1 MANPADYSQLTAAI
15 NSLSNN
21 IGNMKTQT
29 NSLSKSDIT
38 KAINDAFTGPSGLKY
53 SLKVSNDNFDRWFG
67 ESGSWT
73 IRDKDKK
80 RFISEIHNK
89 VITNLDVKLSTLG
102 LDTVSRNIQTITDTL
117 TRIENNSKSN
127 ISAKDITN
135 IVTTLI
141 SKFTGNQGQPGTVNV
156 SGGMTPEFMKDTRL
170 FYQATTGYL
179 QTIVT
184 KMSAAPGG
192 NLGNLV
198 GQRGYQLAEQ
208 FIIKLFD
215 TAANVLRTRDL
226 SRILVDVATLPLKP
240 ITSGAKILWSGIS
253 TAGSKMKDLFSKF
266 NLVLQDSNKAQREN
280 TTLLEQGKKLWNEN
294 ISPKLKD
301 FNTWLFKTNQ
311 GFMDLVKKIS
321 PLGGML
327 SMLPEYMNSIMDYV
341 NMIILQPINSELEKE
356 RAIREETRKI
366 SDQKINDTMANY
378 GVSLDQALKLI
389 YDETF
394 LIKQMPYF
402 YQSEWDRLAN
412 YNKQVQELL
421 SRTGLRAD
429 LIGSVA
435 NALEK
440 FEDFQK
446 LGVDIKNSDFLKTGS
461 KLYTGIGDV
470 INAVGNSYKQV
481 RDTMNAS
488 LSNVSQMFNQNFAN
502 YYAIT
507 SPNQEAYV
515 KSSTEMIIALGKLD
529 SSVVDSNK
537 LLTDIVSNRDKM
549 ASDFF
554 KSEFGEMLVMN
565 TNDPWGIKEMFD
577 SRNPQDLLQGIEL
590 LKQGIR
596 ENFAGFTPET
606 ATGEEFYT
614 LAAAYRIKDVDFIRQ
629 VLREDVSNKDLQQ
642 YLEDKQKDRLELQI
656 ESWRKDYEQKYEK
669 EHVFRTATQKKLIQL
684 TDIFS
689 PTEFVD
695 LYKKMYS
702 WDNTYGLKVDV
713 INAYQV
719 QEKVFAKFFGQ
730 DFQSKVINF
739 TSNLIRLA
747 NDIFGVI
754 LGTSGVVTQFIS
766 GLMEHGLG
774 ALWHGSDANQALR
787 NQIAPYSALAGR
799 SIEAA
804 NLDIKAGWRNV
815 EDILASTGPILEK
828 YMAKYSKNGDEAL
841 KVLPQDQI
849 TDAIKESIRRFDI
862 YSPENQQRVAENKE
876 RSWWSNYGKYIGA
889 AGGFL
894 TGARYGPLGALGG
907 LAIGGVGGAATDYYL
922 GDNTLS
928 SALWG
933 YLALKGISGTPIP
946 KITGLFRSG
955 KAATDAANA
964 VNATTQTGKLAG
976 IVRNADGTMRLAGGA
991 AKTAQVTGGAAS
1003 AAGAAGTAGTGAA
1016 AGTTAL
1022 TSTVLPIAGI
1032 LASLAGSAYVIS
1044 TALDPSKK
1052 DTFIGSLYRKGNILD
1067 FSQTHWYN
1075 PLSYAAN
1082 ANYKLHSKLAEFENT
1097 DAGLNKDLMKDKFK
1111 GMTQDEWLE
1120 WKRGQ
1125 NQKNAEKEYTKQSKE
1140 NAAKSVK
1147 AVKDSSKKATDTAIQ
1162 QGSETRKQIQLANKY
1177 LDRLGDIAPDISKVV
1192 MPAIIFF
1199 NKFNNNLAGQMNTY
1213 LSGMIKLIE
1222 AQNSSPSTPAE
1233 DVGTGG
1239 TGGGTGFKGYQGGSV
1254 FNAPITGAYRENRGN
1269 HWHNGVD
1276 FGAPGGTPLP
1286 ATEDSVVADLEHNPA
1301 KGGGYGKLVF
1311 LKGLKSGMYLGYAHL
1326 SEVNVN
1332 RIGQRVSEGEMIG
1345 RVGNTGHSFGDHLHF
1360 MVGTNVGFPAS
1371 DINSTMNPLD
1381 YLAGKNI
1388 TVKGTKGKGKK
1399 GSPMSNIL
1407 PGGLSRLPG
1416 FGWVGG
1422 KTGFS
1427 GAAPGVT
1434 NDVVKLVSQSES
1446 AGALDAV
1453 RDSWDKGYGK
1463 YQLTY
1468 VAGEF
1473 DNWKPFVRWL
1483 GTIPEYQVLYEHLK
1497 LTNSAIPA
1505 TVKPAMTYLTKNYR
1519 NLWEKAQD
1527 QYIVKQYLDVLGS
1540 KVNSRSVPFRS
1551 AALSFSVLQGQQ
1563 RASDMLK
1570 ASGALSTPDDKQA
1583 LVKLYRYALAN
1594 YSQGGLYTGR
1604 YLREAQSLGIY
1615 DEVMAGN
1622 RKGDGDLEGRSGI
1635 LYNLTALPTS
1645 RVGLSNIIASLMSG
1659 DYIGLRPFITG
1670 PILSGSWRDD
1680 GGGYSYINGDTNNA
1694 LSQFVNSQ
1702 LIADYQSVWGSNAI
1716 SSPTGSTFGYN
1727 GPSNP
1732 ITIDNTTYA
1741 MGWNTD
1747 REWGMAHPDW
1757 IAKDPSKFGLQSGEN
1772 VVGASDDPFMKSLT
1786 NRNDWWD
1793 KSDSSR
1799 KGRLVKK
1806 GNALVYTYEEPVEAA
1821 PSAGSAGDIPTAAP
1835 SAPKAVTP
1843 TAPPKKQEPYKFV
1856 GPMVPTSHIVAHR
1869 IERHLSK
1876 LEEIA
1881 VKEHQEN
1888 SRERRERKDQA
1899 RQQSSEI
1906 ANAFWQ
1912 SIPIPIRNMMP
1923 STDALMDLVPEPI
1936 QRLTNMNKSKANKR
1950 NP

>member
-15 NSLSNN
+15 NSLSSN

-29 NSLSKSDIT
+29 NSLSQSDIT
-38 KAINDAFTGPSGLKY
+38 KAINDAFTGPSGLRY

-73 IRDKDKK
+73 VRDKDKK
-80 RFISEIHNK
+80 RFISQIHDK
-89 VITNLDVKLSTLG
+89 VLTNLDVKLSSLG
-102 LDTVSRNIQTITDTL
+102 LDTVSSNIQAITDTL

-156 SGGMTPEFMKDTRL
+156 SGGMTPEFMKDTRI

-240 ITSGAKILWSGIS
+240 ITSGAKMLWSGIS

-280 TTLLEQGKKLWNEN
+280 TTLLEQGKKLWNEK

-311 GFMDLVKKIS
+311 GFMDLVKKLS

-402 YQSEWDRLAN
+402 YQSGWDMLAN
-412 YNKQVQELL
+412 YNKQVQDLL

-429 LIGSVA
+429 LVSGVA
-435 NALEK
+435 HALEK

-446 LGVDIKNSDFLKTGS
+446 LGVDFKNSDFLKTGS
-461 KLYTGIGDV
+461 KLYAGIGDV
-470 INAVGNSYKQV
+470 ISAVGDSYKQV

-507 SPNQEAYV
+507 SPNQEAYT
-515 KSSTEMIIALGKLD
+515 KSSTEMILALGKLD
-529 SSVVDSNK
+529 SSIIDSNK
-537 LLTDIVSNRDKM
+537 LLTEITSNRDKM

-565 TNDPWGIKEMFD
+565 TDDPWGIKEMFD
-577 SRNPQDLLQGIEL
+577 SRNPQEFLQGVEL

-656 ESWRKDYEQKYEK
+656 ESWRKDYNEKYER
-669 EHVFRTATQKKLIQL
+669 EHVFRTATQNKLKQL
-684 TDIFS
+684 ADVFS

-695 LYKKMYS
+695 LYKQMYS

-730 DFQSKVINF
+730 DFQSKVIDF

-862 YSPENQQRVAENKE
+862 HSPENQQRVAENTE
-876 RSWWSNYGKYIGA
+876 RSEWTKYGKWIGLL
-889 AGGFL
+889 GGVA
-894 TGARYGPLGALGG
+894 TGALRGG
-907 LAIGGVGGAATDYYL
+907 IPGAIGYGVAGTLAGSAADYYL
-922 GDNTLS
+922 GGDNTFS
-928 SALWG
+928 TALMG
-933 YLALKGISGTPIP
+933 YLTYQNLMRAPIP

-955 KAATDAANA
+955 KAATDA
-964 VNATTQTGKLAG
+964 VTATQTATQAAAQTGKLAG
-976 IVRNADGTMRLAGGA
+976 IVRNADGTMRLASGA

-1003 AAGAAGTAGTGAA
+1003 AAGAAGTAGS
-1016 AGTTAL
+1016 AGAL
-1022 TSTVLPIAGI
+1022 TSAMTTLTSTILPIAGSLAAI
-1032 LASLAGSAYVIS
+1032 AGSWYVIKESFKPGSPISKFFNDNEIMKAFRNYTPMMKAVELASGGYKQYSKDQVNLAGSEKVS
-1044 TALDPSKK
+1044 DKVMGLKK
-1052 DTFIGSLYRKGNILD
+1052 E
-1067 FSQTHWYN
+1067 
-1075 PLSYAAN
+1075 
-1082 ANYKLHSKLAEFENT
+1082 LAELVQSGPLTKEQYLRKQELT
-1097 DAGLNKDLMKDKFK
+1097 
-1111 GMTQDEWLE
+1111 TQILQLTGDSESV
-1120 WKRGQ
+1120 KRRKSEEALYSKTYD
-1125 NQKNAEKEYTKQSKE
+1125 NRISKE
-1140 NAAKSVK
+1140 NAEKSVK

-1162 QGSETRKQIQLANKY
+1162 QGTATRKQIQFANKY
-1177 LDRLGDIAPDISKVV
+1177 LEKLGDIAPDISKVV

-1222 AQNSSPSTPAE
+1222 AQKNASTNSE
-1233 DVGTGG
+1233 
-1239 TGGGTGFKGYQGGSV
+1239 GFSNISGGSV
-1254 FNAPITGAYRENRGN
+1254 PPLGLGSVSSSGDNY
-1269 HWHNGVD
+1269 
-1276 FGAPGGTPLP
+1276 GG
-1286 ATEDSVVADLEHNPA
+1286 SVG
-1301 KGGGYGKLVF
+1301 GGGYTPGTQGAVSSDAMKVVRSAQSWVGKSFNAGQSAQCANFVRAVF
-1311 LKGLKSGMYLGYAHL
+1311 NDARVPVNVTSNPSDKYLPTGSGMANSFAGDDVG
-1326 SEVNVN
+1326 S
-1332 RIGQRVSEGEMIG
+1332 RVPSLNEIQPGDIVMYKNTY
-1345 RVGNTGHSFGDHLHF
+1345 GNY
-1360 MVGTNVGFPAS
+1360 P
-1371 DINSTMNPLD
+1371 
-1381 YLAGKNI
+1381 
-1388 TVKGTKGKGKK
+1388 
-1399 GSPMSNIL
+1399 
-1407 PGGLSRLPG
+1407 
-1416 FGWVGG
+1416 
-1422 KTGFS
+1422 
-1427 GAAPGVT
+1427 
-1434 NDVVKLVSQSES
+1434 E
-1446 AGALDAV
+1446 
-1453 RDSWDKGYGK
+1453 
-1463 YQLTY
+1463 
-1468 VAGEF
+1468 
-1473 DNWKPFVRWL
+1473 
-1483 GTIPEYQVLYEHLK
+1483 GTITHVGIYEGNGMLIHRPTAAKPVTRINVAYSRIADIRRPYRSGSLTMPRTAGYDSKYGGNLSQLSKIAILGNYLK
-1497 LTNSAIPA
+1497 DIKAKGILENA
-1505 TVKPAMTYLTKNYR
+1505 LNENYS
-1519 NLWEKAQD
+1519 
-1527 QYIVKQYLDVLGS
+1527 I
-1540 KVNSRSVPFRS
+1540 
-1551 AALSFSVLQGQQ
+1551 
-1563 RASDMLK
+1563 
-1570 ASGALSTPDDKQA
+1570 DDKD
-1583 LVKLYRYALAN
+1583 K
-1594 YSQGGLYTGR
+1594 
-1604 YLREAQSLGIY
+1604 
-1615 DEVMAGN
+1615 
-1622 RKGDGDLEGRSGI
+1622 SGI

-1680 GGGYSYINGDTNNA
+1680 AGGYSYIDGDTNNA

-1702 LIADYQSVWGSNAI
+1702 LIADYQSVWDSNAI
-1716 SSPTGSTFGYN
+1716 SSPTGSTFGYS

-1732 ITIDNTTYA
+1732 ITMDNTTYA

-1786 NRNDWWD
+1786 NRSDWWD
-1793 KSDSSR
+1793 KADSSR

-1806 GNALVYTYEEPVEAA
+1806 GNALVYTYEKPVEAA
-1821 PSAGSAGDIPTAAP
+1821 PASSASSAEDIPTATP
-1835 SAPKAVTP
+1835 SASKATP
-1843 TAPPKKQEPYKFV
+1843 SSTPASSPKKQESYKFV
-1856 GPMVPTSHIVAHR
+1856 GPMVPGYVLGQR
-1869 IERHLSK
+1869 IERHLNNIA
-1876 LEEIA
+1876 EIA
-1881 VKEHQEN
+1881 AKEYQEN

-1899 RQQSSEI
+1899 RQQGMDFGT
-1906 ANAFWQ
+1906 ALWQ
-1912 SIPIPIRNMMP
+1912 SIPSPIRNMIP
-1923 STDALMDLVPEPI
+1923 STDTLMDLVPAPI